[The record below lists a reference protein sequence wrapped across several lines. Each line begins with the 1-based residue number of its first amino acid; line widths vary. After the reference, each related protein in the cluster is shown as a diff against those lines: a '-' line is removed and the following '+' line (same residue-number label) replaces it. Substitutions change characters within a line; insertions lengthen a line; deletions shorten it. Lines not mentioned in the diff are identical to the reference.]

1 VRGVSRPAGPRWH
14 PDQRS
19 ILFSFPAL
27 FLSTQHLKVRTG
39 TCTHQHL
46 RTSPPSLHLY
56 GQKPLTPPFPSNGPL
71 HVAAPASGTRTS
83 WGYCGGLPN
92 VSSGAVAGWARRR
105 TCVEAAGGRVQE
117 ARRLASPDGDGPL
130 ATPPSAL
137 RRNPRPPL
145 TPLKAVSGPTLWQPF
160 HSPHV
165 PSAPHARAPH
175 TRTTHTSHACAS
187 GAACLPILRP
197 STHFPPELV
206 LWPLPLPG
214 SNADPSGYR
223 VVLGCSA
230 RTSSKLYVVSAPT
243 CWVLKKVLGRSPLL
257 RPGLYS
263 VAPPQMVGLLSINA
277 P

>member
-1 VRGVSRPAGPRWH
+1 MHAPAPPH
-14 PDQRS
+14 
-19 ILFSFPAL
+19 FPP
-27 FLSTQHLKVRTG
+27 F
-39 TCTHQHL
+39 
-46 RTSPPSLHLY
+46 PPSLRAEA
-56 GQKPLTPPFPSNGPL
+56 PDPPFPLQWSTARCGAGLRHPHL
-71 HVAAPASGTRTS
+71 LGEH
-83 WGYCGGLPN
+83 CGGLPN
-92 VSSGAVAGWARRR
+92 VPSGAVAGWARRR

-263 VAPPQMVGLLSINA
+263 VAPHKWSAFCRSMHLNGTEPLLCLRSPHPHVDARRPFGSAI
-277 P
+277 PPF